1 MLENTSQRAHIR
13 LTYQTLLKLKP
24 LQLCIT
30 IIYFNYQGILLML
43 FHPSKNPV
51 ELRVIHLNKSQ
62 EQRREDLMEAT
73 QGKAALKQL
82 KKTMAKKA
90 KQALKV
96 KTKSKSKNKKKNSD
110 DKQQVFVLDFD
121 GDIKATAVKHLRE
134 EISTLISTA
143 NKGDEVVV
151 RLESGG
157 GLVHSYG
164 LAAAQLARLKDA
176 GLKLTVCVDK
186 VAASGGYMMACVA
199 DNIVAAPFAVIGSIG
214 VVSQLPNFHK
224 WLKNHDVDYEMF
236 TAGDYKR
243 TVTVFGENDAEDRAK
258 YQEELEQTHE
268 LFKHFVNTYRP
279 TLDVA
284 KVATGEHWYG
294 EDALKLNLIDSL
306 QTSDS
311 YILER
316 MENNEVYALHSRQKP
331 TLAEK
336 LGLSQAAE
344 ATISMAVDKL
354 PDALARFDLNSRLN
368 ILK

>member
-1 MLENTSQRAHIR
+1 
-13 LTYQTLLKLKP
+13 
-24 LQLCIT
+24 
-30 IIYFNYQGILLML
+30 ML
-43 FHPSKNPV
+43 FHSPKNPI
-51 ELRVIHLNKSQ
+51 ELKILHLNEAQK
-62 EQRREDLMEAT
+62 QRREDLMEAT
-73 QGKAALKQL
+73 QGKDALKQF

-90 KQALKV
+90 KQALKA
-96 KTKSKSKNKKKNSD
+96 KSKNKKKGSSTNTKS
-110 DKQQVFVLDFD
+110 QVFVLDFD

-134 EISTLISTA
+134 EISTLISAA

-157 GLVHSYG
+157 GLVHGYG
-164 LAAAQLARLKDA
+164 LAAAQLVRLKEA

-199 DNIVAAPFAVIGSIG
+199 DNVVAAPFAIIGSIG

-243 TVTVFGENDAEDRAK
+243 TVTVFGENDEEDRAK

-311 YILER
+311 YILAS
-316 MENNEVYALHSRQKP
+316 MEDSEVYALHSRQKP

-336 LGLSQAAE
+336 LGLAQAAE
-344 ATISMAVDKL
+344 ATLTIAVDKL

>member
-1 MLENTSQRAHIR
+1 
-13 LTYQTLLKLKP
+13 
-24 LQLCIT
+24 
-30 IIYFNYQGILLML
+30 ML
-43 FHPSKNPV
+43 FHPPKNPI
-51 ELRVIHLNKSQ
+51 ELKVLHLNEAQ
-62 EQRREDLMEAT
+62 EQRQQDLMEAT
-73 QGKAALKQL
+73 QGKAALKKL

-90 KQALKV
+90 KQRSKDQAKGKV
-96 KTKSKSKNKKKNSD
+96 KS
-110 DKQQVFVLDFD
+110 QQVFVLDFD
-121 GDIKATAVKHLRE
+121 GDMKASAVKHLRE

-143 NKGDEVVV
+143 NKGDEVVI
-151 RLESGG
+151 RLESPG
-157 GLVHSYG
+157 GLVHGYG

-176 GLKLTVCVDK
+176 GIKLTVCVDK

-224 WLKNHDVDYEMF
+224 WLKNHDVDYEQF

-243 TVTVFGENDAEDRAK
+243 TVTVFGENDDEDRAK

-268 LFKHFVNTYRP
+268 LFKHFVNRYRAM
-279 TLDVA
+279 LDLD

-294 EDALKLNLIDSL
+294 EDALRLNLVDSL

-311 YILER
+311 YILDL
-316 MENNEVYALHSRQKP
+316 MQNNEVYALHSRQKP

-336 LGLSQAAE
+336 LGLAQAAE
-344 ATISMAVDKL
+344 ATLSMAADKL
-354 PDALARFDLNSRLN
+354 PEALMRFDFNSRLN

>member
-1 MLENTSQRAHIR
+1 
-13 LTYQTLLKLKP
+13 
-24 LQLCIT
+24 
-30 IIYFNYQGILLML
+30 ML
-43 FHPSKNPV
+43 FNPSKNPV

-62 EQRREDLMEAT
+62 EQRREYLMEAT

-90 KQALKV
+90 KQALKI
-96 KTKSKSKNKKKNSD
+96 KSKNSKK
-110 DKQQVFVLDFD
+110 DKEDKSQQVFVLDFD

-134 EISTLISTA
+134 EVSTLISTA
-143 NKGDEVVV
+143 NKGDEVVI

-157 GLVHSYG
+157 GMVHSYG
-164 LAAAQLARLKDA
+164 LAAAQLVRLKDA

-186 VAASGGYMMACVA
+186 IAASGGYMMACVA
-199 DNIVAAPFAVIGSIG
+199 DTIIAAPFAVIGSIG

-224 WLKNHDVDYEMF
+224 LLKKNDVDYEMF

-243 TVTVFGENDAEDRAK
+243 TVTVFGENDDEDRAK
-258 YQEELEQTHE
+258 YQQELEQTHD
-268 LFKHFVNTYRP
+268 LFKHFVNTYRSQ
-279 TLDVA
+279 LDLD
-284 KVATGEHWYG
+284 KVANGEHWYG
-294 EDALKLNLIDSL
+294 EDALKLQLVDTL

-311 YILER
+311 YILEL
-316 MENNEVYALHSRQKP
+316 MDNHEVYALHSRQKP

-344 ATISMAVDKL
+344 ATITMAIDKL

>member
-1 MLENTSQRAHIR
+1 
-13 LTYQTLLKLKP
+13 
-24 LQLCIT
+24 
-30 IIYFNYQGILLML
+30 ML

-51 ELRVIHLNKSQ
+51 ELRVIHLNKNQ
-62 EQRREDLMEAT
+62 EQRRQDLMEAT

-82 KKTMAKKA
+82 KKRMAKKA
-90 KQALKV
+90 KQALKD
-96 KTKSKSKNKKKNSD
+96 KAKGKNKGN
-110 DKQQVFVLDFD
+110 QVFVLDFD

-143 NKGDEVVV
+143 NEGDEVVV
-151 RLESGG
+151 RLESPG
-157 GLVHSYG
+157 GLVHGYG

-176 GLKLTVCVDK
+176 GIKLTVCVDK

-236 TAGDYKR
+236 TAGDHKR
-243 TVTVFGENDAEDRAK
+243 TVTVFGENDDEDRAK

-279 TLDVA
+279 TLDLE

-294 EDALKLNLIDSL
+294 EDALQLNLVDKL

-311 YILER
+311 YLLEL
-316 MENNEVYALHSRQKP
+316 MDNSEIYALHSRQKP

-344 ATISMAVDKL
+344 ATLSTVADKL
-354 PDALARFDLNSRLN
+354 PDALMRFDFNSRLN

>member
-1 MLENTSQRAHIR
+1 
-13 LTYQTLLKLKP
+13 
-24 LQLCIT
+24 
-30 IIYFNYQGILLML
+30 ML
-43 FHPSKNPV
+43 FNPSKNPV
-51 ELRVIHLNKSQ
+51 ELRVIHLNKNQ

-73 QGKAALKQL
+73 QGKAALKQF
-82 KKTMAKKA
+82 KKTLAKKA
-90 KQALKV
+90 KQALK
-96 KTKSKSKNKKKNSD
+96 TKNKKKNSD
-110 DKQQVFVLDFD
+110 SKQQIFVLDFD

-157 GLVHSYG
+157 GVVHGYG

-199 DNIVAAPFAVIGSIG
+199 DNIVAAPFAIIGSIG

-243 TVTVFGENDAEDRAK
+243 TVTVFGENDDKDRAK

-268 LFKHFVNTYRP
+268 LFKHFVNRYRGM
-279 TLDVA
+279 LDVD

-294 EDALKLNLIDSL
+294 EDALHLNLVDKL

-311 YILER
+311 YLLER
-316 MENNEVYALHSRQKP
+316 MENSEVYALHSRQKP

-344 ATISMAVDKL
+344 ATLSMAIDKL
-354 PDALARFDLNSRLN
+354 PDALARFDFNSRLN

>member
-1 MLENTSQRAHIR
+1 
-13 LTYQTLLKLKP
+13 
-24 LQLCIT
+24 
-30 IIYFNYQGILLML
+30 ML
-43 FHPSKNPV
+43 FQPPKNPV
-51 ELRVIHLNKSQ
+51 ELKVMHLNKSQ
-62 EQRREDLMEAT
+62 AQRKQELVEAT
-73 QGKAALKQL
+73 QGKDALKQF
-82 KKTMAKKA
+82 KKTLAKQEKKA
-90 KQALKV
+90 AKA
-96 KTKSKSKNKKKNSD
+96 KSKGKGKDSAA
-110 DKQQVFVLDFD
+110 QVFVLDFD
-121 GDIKATAVKHLRE
+121 GDMKATAVKHLRE

-143 NKGDEVVV
+143 NKDDEVVI

-199 DNIVAAPFAVIGSIG
+199 DNIIAAPFAIIGSIG

-243 TVTVFGENDAEDRAK
+243 TVTVFGENDDEDRAK

-268 LFKHFVNTYRP
+268 LFKHFVNRYRGM
-279 TLDVA
+279 LDLD

-294 EDALKLNLIDSL
+294 EDALHLNLVDRL

-311 YILER
+311 YLLEL
-316 MENNEVYALHSRQKP
+316 MENQDVYALYSRQKP

-336 LGLSQAAE
+336 LGLAQAAQS
-344 ATISMAVDKL
+344 ALSVAVDKIPEVL
-354 PDALARFDLNSRLN
+354 TRFDFDSRFN

>member
-1 MLENTSQRAHIR
+1 
-13 LTYQTLLKLKP
+13 
-24 LQLCIT
+24 
-30 IIYFNYQGILLML
+30 ML
-43 FHPSKNPV
+43 FHPPKNPV
-51 ELRVIHLNKSQ
+51 ELKVLHLNEVQK
-62 EQRREDLMEAT
+62 QRREDLMEAT
-73 QGKAALKQL
+73 QGKAALKQF
-82 KKTMAKKA
+82 KKVMAKKA
-90 KQALKV
+90 KKAL
-96 KTKSKSKNKKKNSD
+96 KSKNKKKDADNKS
-110 DKQQVFVLDFD
+110 QVFVLDFD

-143 NKGDEVVV
+143 NKGDEVIV

-157 GLVHSYG
+157 GLVHGYG

-176 GLKLTVCVDK
+176 DLKLTVCVDK

-199 DNIVAAPFAVIGSIG
+199 DSIIAAPFAIIGSIG

-279 TLDVA
+279 ALEVA

-316 MENNEVYALHSRQKP
+316 MENSDVYALHSRQKP

-336 LGLSQAAE
+336 LGLAQAAE
-344 ATISMAVDKL
+344 ATLSMAVDKL

>member
-1 MLENTSQRAHIR
+1 
-13 LTYQTLLKLKP
+13 
-24 LQLCIT
+24 
-30 IIYFNYQGILLML
+30 ML
-43 FHPSKNPV
+43 FHPPKNPV
-51 ELRVIHLNKSQ
+51 ELKVMHLNKTQ

-82 KKTMAKKA
+82 KKSMAKKA
-90 KQALKV
+90 KQALKA
-96 KTKSKSKNKKKNSD
+96 KSKSKSKSKNKNNS
-110 DKQQVFVLDFD
+110 QQVFVLDFD
-121 GDIKATAVKHLRE
+121 GDIKASAVKHLRE

-143 NKGDEVVV
+143 NEGDEVII

-157 GLVHSYG
+157 GMVHSYG
-164 LAAAQLARLKDA
+164 LAAAQLVRLKDA

-186 VAASGGYMMACVA
+186 IAASGGYMMACVA
-199 DNIVAAPFAVIGSIG
+199 DNIIAAPFAVIGSIG

-224 WLKNHDVDYEMF
+224 LLKKNDVDYEMF

-243 TVTVFGENDAEDRAK
+243 TVTVFGENDDEDRAK
-258 YQEELEQTHE
+258 YQQELEQTHD
-268 LFKHFVNTYRP
+268 LFKHFVNTYRSE
-279 TLDVA
+279 LDLN
-284 KVATGEHWYG
+284 KVANGEHWYG
-294 EDALKLNLIDSL
+294 EDALKLNLVDKL

-311 YILER
+311 YILQL

-344 ATISMAVDKL
+344 ATLSMAVDKL

>member
-1 MLENTSQRAHIR
+1 
-13 LTYQTLLKLKP
+13 
-24 LQLCIT
+24 
-30 IIYFNYQGILLML
+30 ML

-90 KQALKV
+90 KQALKI
-96 KTKSKSKNKKKNSD
+96 KSKNSKK
-110 DKQQVFVLDFD
+110 DKEDKSQQVFVLDFD

-134 EISTLISTA
+134 EVSTLISTA
-143 NKGDEVVV
+143 NKGDEVVI

-157 GLVHSYG
+157 GMVHSYG
-164 LAAAQLARLKDA
+164 LAAAQLVRLKDA

-186 VAASGGYMMACVA
+186 IAASGGYMMACVA
-199 DNIVAAPFAVIGSIG
+199 DTIIAAPFAVIGSIG

-224 WLKNHDVDYEMF
+224 LLKKNDVDYEMF

-243 TVTVFGENDAEDRAK
+243 TVTVFGENDDEDRAK
-258 YQEELEQTHE
+258 YQQELEQTHD
-268 LFKHFVNTYRP
+268 LFKHFVNTYRSQ
-279 TLDVA
+279 LDLD
-284 KVATGEHWYG
+284 KVANGEHWYG
-294 EDALKLNLIDSL
+294 EDALKLQLVDTL

-311 YILER
+311 YILEL
-316 MENNEVYALHSRQKP
+316 MDNHEVYALHSRQKP

-344 ATISMAVDKL
+344 ATITMAIDKL

>member
-1 MLENTSQRAHIR
+1 
-13 LTYQTLLKLKP
+13 
-24 LQLCIT
+24 
-30 IIYFNYQGILLML
+30 ML
-43 FHPSKNPV
+43 FHPPKNPV
-51 ELRVIHLNKSQ
+51 ELKVLHLNEVQK
-62 EQRREDLMEAT
+62 QRREDLMEAT
-73 QGKAALKQL
+73 QGKAALKQF
-82 KKTMAKKA
+82 KKVMAKKA
-90 KQALKV
+90 KKAL
-96 KTKSKSKNKKKNSD
+96 KSKNKKKDADNKS
-110 DKQQVFVLDFD
+110 QVFVLDFD

-143 NKGDEVVV
+143 NKGDEVIV

-157 GLVHSYG
+157 GLVHGYG

-176 GLKLTVCVDK
+176 DLKLTVCVDK

-199 DNIVAAPFAVIGSIG
+199 DNIIAAPFAIIGSIG

-279 TLDVA
+279 ALEVA

-316 MENNEVYALHSRQKP
+316 MENSDVYALHSRQKP

-336 LGLSQAAE
+336 LGLAQAAE
-344 ATISMAVDKL
+344 ATLSMAVDKL

>member
-1 MLENTSQRAHIR
+1 
-13 LTYQTLLKLKP
+13 
-24 LQLCIT
+24 
-30 IIYFNYQGILLML
+30 ML

-51 ELRVIHLNKSQ
+51 ELKVMHLNKVQ

-90 KQALKV
+90 KQALKA
-96 KTKSKSKNKKKNSD
+96 KSKSKSKNKKAS
-110 DKQQVFVLDFD
+110 QQVFVLDFD
-121 GDIKATAVKHLRE
+121 GDIKASAVKHLRE

-143 NKGDEVVV
+143 DKGDEVVV

-157 GLVHSYG
+157 GMVHSYG
-164 LAAAQLARLKDA
+164 LAAAQLVRLKDA

-186 VAASGGYMMACVA
+186 IAASGGYMMACVA
-199 DNIVAAPFAVIGSIG
+199 DNIIAAPFAVIGSIG
-214 VVSQLPNFHK
+214 VVSQIPNFHK
-224 WLKNHDVDYEMF
+224 LLKKNDVDYEMF

-243 TVTVFGENDAEDRAK
+243 TVTVFGENDDEDRAK
-258 YQEELEQTHE
+258 YQQELEQTHD
-268 LFKHFVNTYRP
+268 LFKHFVNTYRSQ
-279 TLDVA
+279 LDLD
-284 KVATGEHWYG
+284 KVANGEHWYG
-294 EDALKLNLIDSL
+294 EDAIKLKLVDKL

-311 YILER
+311 YVLEL
-316 MENNEVYALHSRQKP
+316 MEDNEVYALHSRQKP

-344 ATISMAVDKL
+344 ATITMAVDKL
-354 PDALARFDLNSRLN
+354 PEALMRFDLNNRLN

>member
-1 MLENTSQRAHIR
+1 
-13 LTYQTLLKLKP
+13 
-24 LQLCIT
+24 
-30 IIYFNYQGILLML
+30 ML
-43 FHPSKNPV
+43 FYPSKNPV
-51 ELRVIHLNKSQ
+51 ELRVIHLNKNQ

-73 QGKAALKQL
+73 QGKAALKQF

-90 KQALKV
+90 KQVLK
-96 KTKSKSKNKKKNSD
+96 TKNKKKNTD
-110 DKQQVFVLDFD
+110 NKQKVFVLDFD

-157 GLVHSYG
+157 GLVHGYG

-176 GLKLTVCVDK
+176 GFKLTVCVDK

-199 DNIVAAPFAVIGSIG
+199 DNIVAAPFAIIGSIG

-243 TVTVFGENDAEDRAK
+243 TVTMFGENDNEDRAK

-268 LFKHFVNTYRP
+268 LFKHFVNRYRGM
-279 TLDVA
+279 LDVD

-294 EDALKLNLIDSL
+294 EDALHLNLVDKL

-311 YILER
+311 YLLER
-316 MENNEVYALHSRQKP
+316 MENNDVYALHSRQKP

-344 ATISMAVDKL
+344 ATLNMAIEKL
-354 PDALARFDLNSRLN
+354 PDALMRFDFNSRLN

>member
-1 MLENTSQRAHIR
+1 
-13 LTYQTLLKLKP
+13 
-24 LQLCIT
+24 
-30 IIYFNYQGILLML
+30 ML
-43 FHPSKNPV
+43 FHPPKNPV
-51 ELRVIHLNKSQ
+51 ELKVMHLNKSQ
-62 EQRREDLMEAT
+62 AQRQQDLVEAT
-73 QGKAALKQL
+73 QGKAALKQF
-82 KKTMAKKA
+82 KKTLAKQDKKDAKA
-90 KQALKV
+90 KSKR
-96 KTKSKSKNKKKNSD
+96 KGKGSDKSA
-110 DKQQVFVLDFD
+110 QVFVLDFD
-121 GDIKATAVKHLRE
+121 GDMKATAVKHLRE

-143 NKGDEVVV
+143 NKGDEVVI

-199 DNIVAAPFAVIGSIG
+199 DNIIAAPFAIIGSIG

-243 TVTVFGENDAEDRAK
+243 TVTVFGENDDEDRAK

-268 LFKHFVNTYRP
+268 LFKHFVNRYRGM
-279 TLDVA
+279 LDLD

-294 EDALKLNLIDSL
+294 EDAVHLNLVDRL

-311 YILER
+311 YLLER
-316 MENNEVYALHSRQKP
+316 MENHDVYALHSRQKP
-331 TLAEK
+331 TFAEK

-344 ATISMAVDKL
+344 SALNIAVDKL
-354 PDALARFDLNSRLN
+354 PEVLSRLDFNSRFN

>member
-1 MLENTSQRAHIR
+1 ME
-13 LTYQTLLKLKP
+13 
-24 LQLCIT
+24 
-30 IIYFNYQGILLML
+30 GIVFML
-43 FHPSKNPV
+43 FYPSKNPV
-51 ELRVIHLNKSQ
+51 ELRVIHLNKNQ

-73 QGKAALKQL
+73 QGKAALKQF
-82 KKTMAKKA
+82 KKTMTKKA
-90 KQALKV
+90 KQALK
-96 KTKSKSKNKKKNSD
+96 TKNKKKNTD
-110 DKQQVFVLDFD
+110 NKQQVFVLDFD

-157 GLVHSYG
+157 GLVHGYG

-176 GLKLTVCVDK
+176 GFKLTVCVDK

-199 DNIVAAPFAVIGSIG
+199 DNIVAAPFAIIGSIG

-243 TVTVFGENDAEDRAK
+243 TVTMFGENDDEDRAK

-268 LFKHFVNTYRP
+268 LFKHFVNRYRGM
-279 TLDVA
+279 LDVD

-294 EDALKLNLIDSL
+294 EDALHLNLVDKL

-311 YILER
+311 YLLER
-316 MENNEVYALHSRQKP
+316 MENNDVYALHSRQKP

-344 ATISMAVDKL
+344 ATLNMAVEKL
-354 PDALARFDLNSRLN
+354 PDALMRFDFNSRLN

>member
-1 MLENTSQRAHIR
+1 
-13 LTYQTLLKLKP
+13 
-24 LQLCIT
+24 
-30 IIYFNYQGILLML
+30 ML

-90 KQALKV
+90 KQALKI
-96 KTKSKSKNKKKNSD
+96 KSKNSKK
-110 DKQQVFVLDFD
+110 DKEDKSQQVFVLDFD

-143 NKGDEVVV
+143 NKGDEVVI

-157 GLVHSYG
+157 GMVHSYG
-164 LAAAQLARLKDA
+164 LAAAQLVRLKDA

-186 VAASGGYMMACVA
+186 IAASGGYMMACVA
-199 DNIVAAPFAVIGSIG
+199 DTIIAAPFAVIGSIG

-224 WLKNHDVDYEMF
+224 LLKKNDVDYEMF

-243 TVTVFGENDAEDRAK
+243 TVTVFGENDDEDRAK
-258 YQEELEQTHE
+258 YQQELEQTHD
-268 LFKHFVNTYRP
+268 LFKHFVNTYRSQ
-279 TLDVA
+279 LDLD
-284 KVATGEHWYG
+284 KVANGEHWYG
-294 EDALKLNLIDSL
+294 EDALKLQLVDTL

-311 YILER
+311 YILEL
-316 MENNEVYALHSRQKP
+316 MDNHEVYALHSRQKP

-344 ATISMAVDKL
+344 ATITMAIDKL

>member
-1 MLENTSQRAHIR
+1 
-13 LTYQTLLKLKP
+13 
-24 LQLCIT
+24 
-30 IIYFNYQGILLML
+30 ML
-43 FHPSKNPV
+43 FHPPKNPV
-51 ELRVIHLNKSQ
+51 ELRVIHLNETQK
-62 EQRREDLMEAT
+62 QRREDLMAAT
-73 QGKAALKQL
+73 QGKAALKQFQ
-82 KKTMAKKA
+82 KTMAKKA
-90 KQALKV
+90 KQALKA
-96 KTKSKSKNKKKNSD
+96 KSKNKKNTDNKS
-110 DKQQVFVLDFD
+110 QVFVLDFD

-157 GLVHSYG
+157 GLVHGYG
-164 LAAAQLARLKDA
+164 LAAAQLVRLKEA

-199 DNIVAAPFAVIGSIG
+199 DNVVAAPFAIIGSIG

-224 WLKNHDVDYEMF
+224 WLKKHDVDYEMF

-243 TVTVFGENDAEDRAK
+243 TVTVFGENDAADRAK
-258 YQEELEQTHE
+258 YQEELEQTHA
-268 LFKHFVNTYRP
+268 LFKHFVNKYRP
-279 TLDVA
+279 KLEVA

-294 EDALKLNLIDSL
+294 EDALTLNLIDSL

-311 YILER
+311 YILKL
-316 MENNEVYALHSRQKP
+316 MEDNEVYALHSRQKP

-336 LGLSQAAE
+336 LGLAQAAE
-344 ATISMAVDKL
+344 ATLSMAVDKL